1 MPEKRQS
8 ITTERK
14 SLLSDRITLWRNTL
28 QLFHK
33 LNKPAPGFIGPFKQ
47 VGFSYIVERPVLT
60 TDGKECSPD
69 IIASGKTGWVILELT
84 TGLKSKEINLDKYN
98 LIKPSELKRYRLPE
112 QTMAPD
118 IICSRLESFEDGPYC
133 KLIVKKNLLFEN
145 SCYMKNDELREV
157 LSKSSGVDLSK
168 LPEIPITILPEMV
181 GKSREL
187 RQALIDGV
195 MQIFMPGS
203 KGKTS
208 NDLVIDGLERLY
220 DLVGVTA
227 ITGLSNSVK
236 NQMDILVNDFLEDY
250 LELDTE
256 TKAYRAKEDFT
267 PHQKKLE
274 HIHLKLKEWAGLTIP
289 QQTTLDS
296 LREGH

>member
-1 MPEKRQS
+1 
-8 ITTERK
+8 
-14 SLLSDRITLWRNTL
+14 
-28 QLFHK
+28 
-33 LNKPAPGFIGPFKQ
+33 
-47 VGFSYIVERPVLT
+47 
-60 TDGKECSPD
+60 
-69 IIASGKTGWVILELT
+69 
-84 TGLKSKEINLDKYN
+84 
-98 LIKPSELKRYRLPE
+98 
-112 QTMAPD
+112 
-118 IICSRLESFEDGPYC
+118 
-133 KLIVKKNLLFEN
+133 
-145 SCYMKNDELREV
+145 
-157 LSKSSGVDLSK
+157 
-168 LPEIPITILPEMV
+168 
-181 GKSREL
+181 
-187 RQALIDGV
+187 
-195 MQIFMPGS
+195 MPGS

-267 PHQKKLE
+267 PHQKRLE

>member
-1 MPEKRQS
+1 
-8 ITTERK
+8 
-14 SLLSDRITLWRNTL
+14 LLSDRITLWRNTL

-47 VGFSYIVERPVLT
+47 IGFSYIVERPVLT
-60 TDGKECSPD
+60 TDGKQCSPD
-69 IIASGKTGWVILELT
+69 IIASGKTGWVIIELT
-84 TGLKSKEINLDKYN
+84 TGLKSKEINLDKYS

-145 SCYMKNDELREV
+145 SCYMKNEELREA
-157 LSKSSGVDLSK
+157 LSKSSGIDLSK

-203 KGKTS
+203 MGKTP
-208 NDLVIDGLERLY
+208 NDLVKDGLERLY
-220 DLVGVTA
+220 DLVGVTE
-227 ITGLSNSVK
+227 IKSLSDSVK
-236 NQMDILVNDFLEDY
+236 NQMDILVNDFLGDY
-250 LELDTE
+250 LELDAE

-274 HIHLKLKEWAGLTIP
+274 HIHLKLKEWSGLTTP

-296 LREGH
+296 LRAGH